1 MPIPVFHDD
10 QHGTAIICLAGF
22 INACIITERKV
33 EDCKVVISGAG
44 AAAIATINLFHTYGV
59 KKENIVMCD
68 SNGVVYKGRR
78 SVN

>member
-1 MPIPVFHDD
+1 
-10 QHGTAIICLAGF
+10 
-22 INACIITERKV
+22 
-33 EDCKVVISGAG
+33 VVISGAG
-44 AAAIATINLFHTYGV
+44 AAAIATINLFHSYGV